1 MVHGV
6 CGDFEWRIVALGE
19 IVCVWCRM
27 RSLKDKDQCKGKT
40 MPTQTTPPTRAIIL
54 FAHGSSSATW
64 REPFDAIAEQVRAQ
78 AHDARVELAFLEIM
92 SPKVN
97 EVVRDCA
104 EQGIRHIRI
113 VPLFFGVG
121 KHIAEDLQ
129 DLVEAMRNEFAEI
142 QIEIAS
148 AVGQSEYVQEAMAR
162 HAVGEF

>member
-1 MVHGV
+1 
-6 CGDFEWRIVALGE
+6 
-19 IVCVWCRM
+19 
-27 RSLKDKDQCKGKT
+27 
-40 MPTQTTPPTRAIIL
+40 MPTQPTPPTRAIIL

-104 EQGIRHIRI
+104 HQGIRHIRI

-129 DLVEAMRNEFAEI
+129 GLVEAMRNEFAEI
-142 QIEIAS
+142 QIEIAP
-148 AVGQSEYVQEAMAR
+148 AVGQSALVREAMAR
-162 HAVGEF
+162 CAVAESNL